1 MSPRLSA
8 GKWLP
13 RICSSELRSMHFI
26 VGAALAAKLWIFATK
41 VAPTMRPGESMEC
54 DHIAY
59 DYSFSPTDKLSHG
72 ACP

>member
-1 MSPRLSA
+1 
-8 GKWLP
+8 
-13 RICSSELRSMHFI
+13 MHFI